1 MKLRYLLRSERRA
14 LINRLASGVEWG
26 VITDSE
32 AWDSFHREVPLL
44 FACFVRDGSRE
55 MNYAAWTAAG
65 LSLRNGTNKQLRAMM
80 TEAGYTLTEDGRW
93 VR

>member
-26 VITDSE
+26 VITDAE
-32 AWDSFHREVPLL
+32 AWDNFHREVPLS
-44 FACFVRDGSRE
+44 FACLVRDGSRA
-55 MNYAAWTAAG
+55 MNEAAWKAAG
-65 LSLRNGTNKQLRAMM
+65 MSLRNGTNKELRAIMA
-80 TEAGYTLTEDGRW
+80 EFGYTLTEDGRW